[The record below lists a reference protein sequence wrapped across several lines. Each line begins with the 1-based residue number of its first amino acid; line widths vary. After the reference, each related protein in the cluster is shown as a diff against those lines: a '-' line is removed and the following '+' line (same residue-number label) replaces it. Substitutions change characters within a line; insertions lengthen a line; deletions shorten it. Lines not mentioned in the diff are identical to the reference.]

1 MRFLVIGLGSM
12 GKRRIRNLLAHD
24 ERDIVGFDVSEER
37 RNEVESEFNVKT
49 VGDLADLATDA
60 YDAIIISTPPNK
72 HGDYIRKA
80 LNENKHFF
88 VEVTTSDDGYDE
100 VLTAPKDDGLV
111 RAPSC
116 TYRFYAPIKE
126 MKRQLDSGRIGK
138 LLAFQHHM
146 GQYLPDWHPWEDYRH
161 VYFAKK
167 ETSAIREM
175 FPFEQIWLSWLA
187 GASID
192 SVAGFIGKI
201 SDLDMDADDY
211 LSAAVRYENGVIGN
225 TMIDVIS
232 RKPTRRVR
240 LLGTEGVIDWE
251 LSSPTLRI
259 YDAKTKETEEV
270 PIDMGKPVEGYVTAE
285 DMYVAEMGTFLR
297 ALRGEA
303 PWPYSFEEDLR
314 NLRAL
319 YDLEQSGKTEA

>member
-1 MRFLVIGLGSM
+1 M

-24 ERDIVGFDVSEER
+24 ERDIVGFDLSEER
-37 RNEVESEFNVKT
+37 RKEVESEFNVKT
-49 VGDLADLATDA
+49 VSDLVDLATDA

-80 LNENKHFF
+80 LKENKHFF
-88 VEVTTSDDGYDE
+88 VEVTTSDDGYSE
-100 VLTAPKDDGLV
+100 VLAAPKDDGIV

-175 FPFEQIWLSWLA
+175 FPFEQIWLSWLV
-187 GASID
+187 GASVHSI
-192 SVAGFIGKI
+192 AGFIGKV

-211 LSAAVRYENGVIGN
+211 LSAAVRYENGVVGN
-225 TMIDVIS
+225 TMIDVVS
-232 RKPTRRVR
+232 RKPTRRLR

-251 LSSPTLRI
+251 LLSPTLRI
-259 YDAKTKETEEV
+259 YDAKTKETEDV
-270 PIDMGKPVEGYVTAE
+270 PIDIGKPVEGYVTAE
-285 DMYVAEMGTFLR
+285 DMYVAEMGSFLR

-319 YDLEQSGKTEA
+319 YDLEESGKTEA